1 MTMRRVLLT
10 VAFAVFGLLAITGD
24 ASAAPGEVTEK
35 LLKEAKFDYKKVKD
49 GVFKLVIESKAGISI
64 VLIEEKKA
72 SWKDVKG
79 RDVLYAYIY
88 TEVFVTA
95 TDFKPPPAML
105 TKLADWNDRIRFG
118 SLGLAKNADGS
129 HSVFRNGSVFL
140 KNLDAEQLE
149 DMVYLTHNDKFLF
162 AKEFKSFL
170 EEK

>member
-1 MTMRRVLLT
+1 MRRALIT
-10 VAFAVFGLLAITGD
+10 VAFAVLVTFAGTRTAT
-24 ASAAPGEVTEK
+24 AAPGDATEK
-35 LLKEAKFDYKKVKD
+35 LIKEAKFDYKKVKE

-64 VLIEEKKA
+64 VIIEEKKA
-72 SWKDVKG
+72 SWKDSKG

-88 TEVFVTA
+88 TEVCITA
-95 TDFKPPPAML
+95 TDFKPPMAML

-118 SLGLAKNADGS
+118 SLGLTKNADGS

-162 AKEFKSFL
+162 AKEFKPFI